1 MLKYLSKQYNS
12 RLVNNI
18 GSTESQIL
26 LLTKRVIE
34 LTTHLK
40 EHKNDY
46 TSIRG
51 LKKILGKRKRLLFY
65 LSKEDLW
72 KYNKMVQFLKK

>member
-1 MLKYLSKQYNS
+1 MLQYLSKQYNS
-12 RLVNNI
+12 RLIKNI

-40 EHKNDY
+40 KHKSDY
-46 TSIRG
+46 ASIRG

-65 LSKEDLW
+65 LNQKDLW

>member
-1 MLKYLSKQYNS
+1 MFKYLTKQYNS
-12 RLVNNI
+12 RLTQNI

-34 LTTHLK
+34 LTVHLQK
-40 EHKNDY
+40 HKNDY
-46 TSIRG
+46 ASIRG
-51 LKKILGKRKRLLFY
+51 LKKILGKRKRLLSY
-65 LSKEDLW
+65 LGKKDLW

>member
-1 MLKYLSKQYNS
+1 MLQYLSKQYNS
-12 RLVNNI
+12 RLINNI

-34 LTTHLK
+34 LTTHLQQ
-40 EHKNDY
+40 HKSDY
-46 TSIRG
+46 ASIRG

-65 LSKEDLW
+65 LSKQDLW